1 MTTLQLSQT
10 ELFTRGQFL
19 TKSLHDEGR
28 ADDAVTVA
36 SLLAALK
43 PTRKSKYLTTG
54 EVARRIGVSRQ
65 TIVNWINRGTLA
77 GTRIGGRFM
86 ISLAAL
92 EKFDELNAILADL
105 DEDRPPATTEEI
117 NVALAPG
124 RKEWTWV
131 GKE

>member
-19 TKSLHDEGR
+19 TKSLRDEGR
-28 ADDAVTVA
+28 ADDAITVA

-43 PTRKSKYLTTG
+43 PARKSNYLTTG

-86 ISLAAL
+86 VSRTAL

-105 DEDRPPATTEEI
+105 DEDRPPATAEEI
-117 NVALAPG
+117 NAALAPG
-124 RKEWTWV
+124 RKDWTWV